1 MNEPLILTPTGK
13 AKLEKELAELKGP
26 RRDEISRRLKSAIE
40 MGDLSENADY
50 HAAKEDQGFLEG
62 RILEIESMLTRA
74 EVIDETPLDNCKVQ
88 IGNCVTIQE
97 DDDTQETWIL
107 VGASEADLKQ
117 RKISYLSPIGAALL
131 DKEVG
136 EVAVVMLPDGSTI
149 LYKVLKIE

>member
-1 MNEPLILTPTGK
+1 MHEPLILTPTGK
-13 AKLEKELAELKGP
+13 AKLEKELAELTGP
-26 RRDEISRRLKSAIE
+26 RRNEISKRLKSAIE

-62 RILEIESMLTRA
+62 RILEIESMLSQA

-88 IGNCVTIQE
+88 IGNRITIQE
-97 DDDTQETWIL
+97 EGDTEETWTL

-117 RKISYLSPIGAALL
+117 RKISYLSPIGAALV

-136 EVAVVMLPDGSTI
+136 EIAEVELPDGSTI
-149 LYKVLKIE
+149 FYKVRKIE

>member
-1 MNEPLILTPTGK
+1 
-13 AKLEKELAELKGP
+13 
-26 RRDEISRRLKSAIE
+26 

-136 EVAVVMLPDGSTI
+136 EVAEVMLPDGSTI